1 MTGSAA
7 RRFLRSLSV
16 TGTILATVFFAASLT
31 PSLMPRSY
39 QVQGLLSGLCAA
51 VGYLIGAGLSSLW
64 RYLELPTARKL
75 HVPIE
80 VAVCIA
86 GLLIAVA
93 SLWHAVEWQNSI
105 RTLWH
110 MVPLETAYPYRLAAI
125 AVLAFFAAFAIGR
138 AFGWIA
144 IRSSSFLARYVP
156 RRVSLILGVLAAAAL
171 FWSLGQGVLLKLAL
185 DMTDASFKQLDALL
199 EEPDAPSVPGSVTG
213 GASSLISWEGL
224 GRQGRHYV
232 TSGPGAEDIRRFW
245 STEALD
251 PLRVYVGLN
260 NADSPQDRAT
270 LALKELQRQGGFQ
283 RRVLVVIAP
292 TGTGWVDAAAMDPL
306 EYLHRGDVASVAVQ
320 YSYLAS
326 WLSLLVEPDNGR
338 ETTRALFTTI
348 YSYWRTLPK
357 DTRPALYLYGLSL
370 GALNSEASAD
380 IYDMVGDPFQGALW
394 VGPPFRSTRW
404 RSITEQRNADSPA
417 WLPRFRD
424 GSVVRFTNQDNHLD
438 EAAAPWGPLRIIYL
452 QYASDPVTFFETGS
466 AFGAPE
472 WMQGQRGPDVSPA
485 FRWIPIITMLQ
496 LLFDMMTATESPAGF
511 GHVYAAD
518 DYIDCW
524 IAMTAPP
531 IQASEVTRLKDMFGG
546 KLAP

>member
-1 MTGSAA
+1 MARSAA
-7 RRFLRSLSV
+7 WKFLRSLSV
-16 TGTILATVFFAASLT
+16 TGTILAVVFFAASLT

-51 VGYLIGAGLSSLW
+51 VGYLIGAGLAWLW
-64 RYLELPTARKL
+64 RYLELPSARKL

-86 GLLIAVA
+86 GLVIAVA

-125 AVLAFFAAFAIGR
+125 AILAFLAALAIGR

-144 IRSSSFLARYVP
+144 TRSSSFLVRYVP

-213 GASSLISWEGL
+213 GASSLVSWDGL

-232 TSGPGAEDIRRFW
+232 TSGPRAEDIGRFW
-245 STEALD
+245 STEALE
-251 PLRVYVGLN
+251 PVRVYVGLN
-260 NADSPQDRAT
+260 NADSPQERAT
-270 LALKELQRQGGFQ
+270 LALQELQRQGGFQ
-283 RRVLVVIAP
+283 RQVLVVIAP

-380 IYDMVGDPFQGALW
+380 IYDMVGDPFHGALW
-394 VGPPFRSTRW
+394 AGPPFRSTRW
-404 RSITEQRNADSPA
+404 RSVTEQRNADSPA

-472 WMQGQRGPDVSPA
+472 WMRGQRGPDVSPA
-485 FRWIPIITMLQ
+485 FRWIPVITMLQ
-496 LLFDMMTATESPAGF
+496 LLFDMMTATESPTGF

-518 DYIDCW
+518 HYIDCW
-524 IAMTAPP
+524 IAMTAPS
-531 IQASEVTRLKDMFGG
+531 IQPSEVTRLKDMFGG

>member
-1 MTGSAA
+1 MTGPAA
-7 RRFLRSLSV
+7 KFLRSLSV
-16 TGTILATVFFAASLT
+16 TGTILAVVFFAASLT

-39 QVQGLLSGLCAA
+39 HVQGLLSGLCAA

-125 AVLAFFAAFAIGR
+125 AILAFLAALAIGR

-199 EEPDAPSVPGSVTG
+199 EEPHAPSVPGSVTG

-232 TSGPGAEDIRRFW
+232 TSGPRAEDIGRFW

-251 PLRVYVGLN
+251 PIRVYVGLN

-270 LALKELQRQGGFQ
+270 LALKELQQQGGFQ
-283 RRVLVVIAP
+283 RRVLVIIAP

-394 VGPPFRSTRW
+394 AGPPFRSTRW

-424 GSVVRFTNQDNHLD
+424 GSVVRFTNQDNHLN
-438 EAAAPWGPLRIIYL
+438 EVAAPWGPLRIIYL

-496 LLFDMMTATESPAGF
+496 LLFDMMTATESPIGF

-531 IQASEVTRLKDMFGG
+531 IEASEVTRLKDVFGG
-546 KLAP
+546 N